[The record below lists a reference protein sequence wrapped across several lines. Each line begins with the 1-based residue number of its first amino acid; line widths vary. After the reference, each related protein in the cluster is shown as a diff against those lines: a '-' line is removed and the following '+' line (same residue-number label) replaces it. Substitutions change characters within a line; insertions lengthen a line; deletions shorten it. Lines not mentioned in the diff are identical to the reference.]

1 MCDDLVGW
9 WGEIISNC
17 WTSQQIF
24 QHIVIIFDLQLS
36 ADADNYLPMYTKQE
50 IDQWLK
56 TLNKDRKWLAE
67 QCGVSYGQV
76 NNWMSKNREIPKKAL
91 IIIDNLMN
99 QPQPADDSQISI
111 ADLDINLKVSHDKFL
126 EFNNYA
132 KACGMNI
139 VDWIIYVLE
148 YAGDNKELLM
158 KRLQEE
164 KNKGE

>member
-1 MCDDLVGW
+1 M
-9 WGEIISNC
+9 
-17 WTSQQIF
+17 
-24 QHIVIIFDLQLS
+24 H
-36 ADADNYLPMYTKQE
+36 TKEE

-56 TLNKDRKWLAE
+56 DIGKTRHWLAN
-67 QCGVSYGQV
+67 QCGVKYLVV
-76 NNWMSKNREIPKKAL
+76 NNWFSKSRTIPKKAL

-139 VDWIIYVLE
+139 VDWIICVLE

>member
-1 MCDDLVGW
+1 M
-9 WGEIISNC
+9 
-17 WTSQQIF
+17 
-24 QHIVIIFDLQLS
+24 H
-36 ADADNYLPMYTKQE
+36 TKEE

-56 TLNKDRKWLAE
+56 DIGKTRQWLAD
-67 QCGVSYGQV
+67 QCGVKCLVV
-76 NNWMSKNREIPKKAL
+76 NNWFSKSRTIPKKAL

>member
-1 MCDDLVGW
+1 M
-9 WGEIISNC
+9 
-17 WTSQQIF
+17 
-24 QHIVIIFDLQLS
+24 H
-36 ADADNYLPMYTKQE
+36 TKEE

-56 TLNKDRKWLAE
+56 DIGKTRQWLAD
-67 QCGVSYGQV
+67 QCGVKYLVV
-76 NNWMSKNREIPKKAL
+76 NNWFSKSRTIPKKAL

-132 KACGMNI
+132 KACGMII
-139 VDWIIYVLE
+139 VDWIFYVLE

-164 KNKGE
+164 KYKG

>member
-1 MCDDLVGW
+1 M
-9 WGEIISNC
+9 
-17 WTSQQIF
+17 
-24 QHIVIIFDLQLS
+24 H
-36 ADADNYLPMYTKQE
+36 TKEE

-56 TLNKDRKWLAE
+56 DIGKTRQWLAD
-67 QCGVSYGQV
+67 QCGVKYLVV
-76 NNWMSKNREIPKKAL
+76 NNWFSKSRTIPKKAL

-148 YAGDNKELLM
+148 YAGDYKELLM

>member
-1 MCDDLVGW
+1 MHTKE
-9 WGEIISNC
+9 EIKDWLKDIGK
-17 WTSQQIF
+17 TR
-24 QHIVIIFDLQLS
+24 
-36 ADADNYLPMYTKQE
+36 
-50 IDQWLK
+50 QWLA
-56 TLNKDRKWLAE
+56 D
-67 QCGVSYGQV
+67 QCGVKYLVV
-76 NNWMSKNREIPKKAL
+76 NNWFSKSRTIPKKAL

-139 VDWIIYVLE
+139 VDWIIYALE
-148 YAGDNKELLM
+148 YVGDNKELLM

>member
-1 MCDDLVGW
+1 M
-9 WGEIISNC
+9 
-17 WTSQQIF
+17 
-24 QHIVIIFDLQLS
+24 H
-36 ADADNYLPMYTKQE
+36 TKEE

-56 TLNKDRKWLAE
+56 DIGKTRKWLAD
-67 QCGVSYGQV
+67 QCGVKYLVV
-76 NNWMSKNREIPKKAL
+76 NNWFSKSRTIPKKAL

-111 ADLDINLKVSHDKFL
+111 ADLDINLKVSHDRFL

-148 YAGDNKELLM
+148 YA
-158 KRLQEE
+158 
-164 KNKGE
+164 

>member
-1 MCDDLVGW
+1 M
-9 WGEIISNC
+9 
-17 WTSQQIF
+17 
-24 QHIVIIFDLQLS
+24 H
-36 ADADNYLPMYTKQE
+36 TKEE

-56 TLNKDRKWLAE
+56 DIGKTRQWLAD
-67 QCGVSYGQV
+67 QCGVKYLVV
-76 NNWMSKNREIPKKAL
+76 NNWFSKSRTIPKKAL

-132 KACGMNI
+132 KACVMNI

>member
-1 MCDDLVGW
+1 M
-9 WGEIISNC
+9 
-17 WTSQQIF
+17 
-24 QHIVIIFDLQLS
+24 H
-36 ADADNYLPMYTKQE
+36 TKEE

-56 TLNKDRKWLAE
+56 DIGKTRQWLAG
-67 QCGVSYGQV
+67 QCGVKYLVV
-76 NNWMSKNREIPKKAL
+76 NNWFSKSRTIPKKAL

>member
-1 MCDDLVGW
+1 M
-9 WGEIISNC
+9 
-17 WTSQQIF
+17 
-24 QHIVIIFDLQLS
+24 H
-36 ADADNYLPMYTKQE
+36 TKEE

-56 TLNKDRKWLAE
+56 DIGKTRQWLAD
-67 QCGVSYGQV
+67 QCGVKYLVV
-76 NNWMSKNREIPKKAL
+76 NNWFSKSRTIPKKAL

-132 KACGMNI
+132 KAYGMNI

>member
-1 MCDDLVGW
+1 
-9 WGEIISNC
+9 
-17 WTSQQIF
+17 
-24 QHIVIIFDLQLS
+24 
-36 ADADNYLPMYTKQE
+36 MYTKQE

-56 TLNKDRKWLAE
+56 TLKKDRKWLAE

-164 KNKGE
+164 KNKGK

>member
-1 MCDDLVGW
+1 M
-9 WGEIISNC
+9 
-17 WTSQQIF
+17 
-24 QHIVIIFDLQLS
+24 H
-36 ADADNYLPMYTKQE
+36 TKEE

-56 TLNKDRKWLAE
+56 YIGKTRQWLAD
-67 QCGVSYGQV
+67 QCGVKYLVV
-76 NNWMSKNREIPKKAL
+76 NNWFSKSRTIPKKAL

-111 ADLDINLKVSHDKFL
+111 ADLDINLTVSHDKFL

-148 YAGDNKELLM
+148 YAEDNKELLM
-158 KRLQEE
+158 KRLQE
-164 KNKGE
+164 

>member
-1 MCDDLVGW
+1 MPTKE
-9 WGEIISNC
+9 EIK
-17 WTSQQIF
+17 
-24 QHIVIIFDLQLS
+24 D
-36 ADADNYLPMYTKQE
+36 
-50 IDQWLK
+50 WLK
-56 TLNKDRKWLAE
+56 GIGKDRFWLADK
-67 QCGVSYGQV
+67 CGVKYLVV
-76 NNWMSKNREIPKKAL
+76 NNWFSKSRTIPKKAL

>member
-1 MCDDLVGW
+1 MRSV
-9 WGEIISNC
+9 IRS
-17 WTSQQIF
+17 SQQLD
-24 QHIVIIFDLQLS
+24 V
-36 ADADNYLPMYTKQE
+36 K
-50 IDQWLK
+50 
-56 TLNKDRKWLAE
+56 E
-67 QCGVSYGQV
+67 QRDPQ
-76 NNWMSKNREIPKKAL
+76 KAL

-164 KNKGE
+164 KNKGK

>member
-1 MCDDLVGW
+1 M
-9 WGEIISNC
+9 
-17 WTSQQIF
+17 
-24 QHIVIIFDLQLS
+24 H
-36 ADADNYLPMYTKQE
+36 TKEE

-56 TLNKDRKWLAE
+56 DIGKTRQWLAD
-67 QCGVSYGQV
+67 QCGVKYLVV
-76 NNWMSKNREIPKKAL
+76 NNWFSKSRTIPKKAL

-99 QPQPADDSQISI
+99 QPQPADHSQISI